1 MIPVFREGNQSA
13 IRVANEVKKWA
24 EANRDQLPGGVKIAY
39 WGDSSRIVHGRL
51 MTLLDSAWKSMLF
64 VFVILTLFLRPSL
77 GFWVMLGIP
86 VCFLGTLALM
96 PLLGVSIN
104 IVSLFGFIL
113 VLGVVVDDAIV
124 TGKMSTRTR

>member
-1 MIPVFREGNQSA
+1 
-13 IRVANEVKKWA
+13 
-24 EANRDQLPGGVKIAY
+24 
-39 WGDSSRIVHGRL
+39 
-51 MTLLDSAWKSMLF
+51 MLF

-77 GFWVMLGIP
+77 GFWVMIGIP
-86 VCFLGTLALM
+86 ICFLGTLALM

-124 TGKMSTRTR
+124 TGENVYSHQETNPDIVQASIEGTKEVTLPVMFGVFTTMLAFVTLFSWVTQWAPGYRRLVLS